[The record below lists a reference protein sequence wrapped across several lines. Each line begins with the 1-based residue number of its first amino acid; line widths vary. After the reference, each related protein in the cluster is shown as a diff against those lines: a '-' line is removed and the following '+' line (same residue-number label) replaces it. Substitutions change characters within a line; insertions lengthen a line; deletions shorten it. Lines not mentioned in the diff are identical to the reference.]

1 MDLFSFF
8 FHPDGRVNLLA
19 QVRKTLLFRALFVK
33 VRNKRKLKVA
43 TTISQAEGIVF
54 TVNTLPYYGVVS
66 FWDSE
71 LSARFSG
78 I

>member
-1 MDLFSFF
+1 MDLFFS

-43 TTISQAEGIVF
+43 TAISQAEGIVF